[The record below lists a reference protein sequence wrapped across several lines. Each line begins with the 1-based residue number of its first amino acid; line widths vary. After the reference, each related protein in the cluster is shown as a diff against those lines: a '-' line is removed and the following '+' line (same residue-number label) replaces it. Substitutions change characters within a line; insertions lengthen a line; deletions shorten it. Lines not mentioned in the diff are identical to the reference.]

1 MAISAVLPLKA
12 CGSYDVNDLKRAHI
26 LFTSLSTFMAPGLI
40 SELFIV
46 VPEQEVELVKQE
58 YARWQALNIIVLS
71 EDELLP
77 EFKRYPKM
85 RGWRKQQ
92 LVKIAI
98 ADKVA
103 NEFYLTL
110 DADVVCLK
118 PLTEQQLIVDGKA
131 LLQYEQRAQHPK
143 WWRSSARL
151 LGISADIGPKGV
163 GMTVTPALMSRTISQ
178 QLMQQLTPKA
188 ANQNWVD
195 GLCSL
200 HNPSDPRNWWIG
212 RYLKLK
218 WTEYSLYYLCALKLD
233 MLHKFHVIAGTETVP
248 QLLLIHDSH
257 PYEHWQVADSFAP
270 ENPGLFCVVG
280 SKTRLPPKQVFERL
294 APFIQHQPDPSL
306 ALLFEPVQ

>member
-1 MAISAVLPLKA
+1 MTISAVLPLKA

-26 LFTSLSTFMAPGLI
+26 LFTSLSTFMEPGLI
-40 SELFIV
+40 SELFVV
-46 VPEQEVELVKQE
+46 VPQQEVELVKRE
-58 YARWQALNIIVLS
+58 YSHWQKLNIIVLS

-77 EFKRYPKM
+77 EFKHYPKM

-98 ADKVA
+98 AEKVA

-110 DADVVCLK
+110 DADVICLK
-118 PLTEQQLIVDGKA
+118 HITEQQLIVDGKA

-151 LGISADIGPKGV
+151 LQMNSDIGPKGV
-163 GMTVTPALMSRTISQ
+163 GMTVTPALMSRTVSK
-178 QLMQQLTPKA
+178 QLIQHLTPKSA
-188 ANQNWVD
+188 TQNWVD
-195 GLCSL
+195 MLCSL

-212 RYLKLK
+212 RYLNLK

-233 MLHKFHVIAGTETVP
+233 ILDKFHVIAGTDTVP

-257 PYEHWQVADSFAP
+257 PYENWNVAASFAP
-270 ENPGLFCVVG
+270 DNPGLFCVVG

-294 APFIQHQPDPSL
+294 SPFIQQQPDPL
-306 ALLFEPVQ
+306 IAMLFEHAM